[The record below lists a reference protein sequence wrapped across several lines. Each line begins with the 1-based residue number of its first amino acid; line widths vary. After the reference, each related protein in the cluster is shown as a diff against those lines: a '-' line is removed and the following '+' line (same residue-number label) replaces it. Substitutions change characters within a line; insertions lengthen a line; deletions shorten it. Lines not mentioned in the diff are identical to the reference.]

1 MGLISF
7 IKNAGDKIFKSE
19 EKKEQEK
26 ADLIL
31 SHIRKFG
38 FDTSDIKVKVDDDKV
53 ILMGSIDTIDNR
65 NKVIVTA
72 GNIEGIAKVDD
83 WLVVKNPP
91 AVAPPPPE
99 KQYYT
104 VKKGDHLSKIAKEVY
119 GDAKKYNVIF
129 EANKPMLKNP
139 DLIYPGQ
146 VLVIPP
152 LP

>member
-72 GNIEGIAKVDD
+72 GNIEG
-83 WLVVKNPP
+83 
-91 AVAPPPPE
+91 
-99 KQYYT
+99 
-104 VKKGDHLSKIAKEVY
+104 LS
-119 GDAKKYNVIF
+119 
-129 EANKPMLKNP
+129 
-139 DLIYPGQ
+139 LIH
-146 VLVIPP
+146 I
-152 LP
+152 